1 MVIINYNHIDNIIS
15 SNRINYYK
23 RYCKYPHDY
32 HNMYRLN
39 FLLCPHMY
47 IILGHFEIALRN
59 LVSKQLNNHFKTNDY
74 RGYLDKK
81 CRFTRWIKLKIC
93 NDYKTYSNKKLSLD
107 VFISRQT
114 FGYWSSILQNNP
126 DIFKNCLN
134 KSDIDTILRI
144 NKFRNR
150 VMHFENIIKDT
161 KSFDETYGLIKYLL
175 TKISNKDYVAW
186 CYQNAGSVYEL
197 MEKIRKLHK

>member
-1 MVIINYNHIDNIIS
+1 MDNIDNIINN
-15 SNRINYYK
+15 NRINDYK
-23 RYCKYPHDY
+23 KYCKDPSDY
-32 HNMYRLN
+32 QNMYLLN
-39 FLLCPHMY
+39 FSLCSRMY

-74 RGYLDKK
+74 RGYLD
-81 CRFTRWIKLKIC
+81 RQL
-93 NDYKTYSNKKLSLD
+93 NLD

-114 FGYWSSILQNNP
+114 FGYWSIILQNNQ
-126 DIFKNCLN
+126 DIFKDCLN
-134 KSDIDTILRI
+134 STQITKIVAI

-161 KSFDETYGLIKYLL
+161 KALDAIQESVKDIL
-175 TKISNKDYVAW
+175 TKISNEDYVRFS
-186 CYQNAGSVYEL
+186 YQNAGSVFKL